1 MVFVVYGFGNCE
13 HWARYIYSNKKVY
26 CFVWSCELYERIIEI
41 LYFFVSWVRA
51 SVQSEKCFWSFVHH
65 FIRIPYTIRMSH
77 IKPSVYI
84 DHSWF
89 WWLNFS
95 FWKKE
100 THSCACARHTW
111 ALFFLFIL
119 KIAFFFCI
127 LFYPKIKS
135 NRYCPH
141 VSLY

>member
-1 MVFVVYGFGNCE
+1 MGLGTASTEHATLILIRRFIVLFEAVNCMRGLL
-13 HWARYIYSNKKVY
+13 RYYI
-26 CFVWSCELYERIIEI
+26 
-41 LYFFVSWVRA
+41 FVSWVRA

-84 DHSWF
+84 DLITVDF
-89 WWLNFS
+89 DGLIFLYE
-95 FWKKE
+95 KKE
-100 THSCACARHTW
+100 IILVPVPGTPE
-111 ALFFLFIL
+111 LFF
-119 KIAFFFCI
+119 AFHIKNSIFFCI